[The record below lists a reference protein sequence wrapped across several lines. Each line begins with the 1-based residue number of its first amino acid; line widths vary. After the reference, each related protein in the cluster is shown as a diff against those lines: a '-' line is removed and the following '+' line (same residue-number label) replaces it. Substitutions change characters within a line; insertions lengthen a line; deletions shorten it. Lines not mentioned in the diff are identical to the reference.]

1 MKICAAQVR
10 PVKGDIA
17 KNIVHHREFID
28 LAIAAGAGSIFFPE
42 LSLTGYEPELVKE
55 LAIHKDDKKVSIFQ
69 EIANEHSILIGVGMP
84 TVEGPMS
91 AISMLVFQPHQPML
105 TYSKSFLH
113 EDELDFFT
121 PGNDAGMVIGDT
133 GIAPAICYE
142 IMVPEH
148 AIQAAASGASI
159 YAAGV
164 VKSKKSI
171 ENALNRMSLIAK
183 TYSMPA
189 IMANSIGITGGYD
202 CPGKSSAWNSK
213 GLLVGQ
219 LNDRQQGIL
228 VFDIASDKAVAY
240 YQ

>member
-1 MKICAAQVR
+1 MKICAAQLT

-17 KNIVHHREFID
+17 TNIVQHRKFID

-42 LSLTGYEPELVKE
+42 LSLTGYEPELAKD
-55 LAIHKDDKKVSIFQ
+55 LALMNDDANVSVFQ
-69 EIANEHSILIGVGMP
+69 EIANEHNILISVGMP
-84 TVEGPMS
+84 TKNDPMS
-91 AISMLVFQPHQPML
+91 TISMLVFQPHQPML

-121 PGNDAGMVIGDT
+121 QGNDAGMVIGNT

-142 IMVPEH
+142 IMVPAH
-148 AIQAAASGASI
+148 AEQAAASGASI

-171 ENALNRMSLIAK
+171 ENALNRMSVIAK
-183 TYSMPA
+183 TYSIPA
-189 IMANSIGITGGYD
+189 ILANSIGTTGGYD

-213 GLLVGQ
+213 GELVGQ
-219 LNDRQQGIL
+219 LNDTQQGIL
-228 VFDIASDKAVAY
+228 VFDIATGKAVANY
-240 YQ
+240 L